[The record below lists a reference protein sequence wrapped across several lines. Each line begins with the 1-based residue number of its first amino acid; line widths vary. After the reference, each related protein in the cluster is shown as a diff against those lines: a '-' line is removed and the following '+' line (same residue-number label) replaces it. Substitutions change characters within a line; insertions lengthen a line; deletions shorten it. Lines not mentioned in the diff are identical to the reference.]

1 HGKIEGLHRTNHRWI
16 CYHTKMKTSQVFL
29 RDSTFLPP
37 NALLLFG
44 GEANSLSIHPM
55 EKVVSVGTGG
65 EKHWHTLNIAPR
77 AAAHIRHPR
86 KHTSQLEC
94 VVPGFTMATDLATT
108 LDTVCVSVANSA
120 LSARVADSLKRQAAN
135 AIEVAES
142 LTPQDAADVKRWAA
156 DAGYEV
162 ALQRVKTTA
171 GDHEEGI
178 KRLGKH
184 GARRTDYAQA
194 KLATLSQFVR
204 YYQDAC
210 EVPTQIC
217 VAPSL
222 DQLDRKA
229 SLLVMLGSAYNYAPP
244 ELPHNF
250 GYLYSEMQDYGDG
263 LAVPTTEK
271 TTWAEMSWIDGC
283 CDGCRHVKS
292 AWEVILKRP
301 VVAGRGRHA
310 DGTTDDVAIAF
321 EINNSIGPMA
331 SWPAAR
337 VARIEPKVRTIEG
350 SHEEDGGVESMRNVK
365 MLMTLKGIMEANMSG
380 RATAMAPETRRV
392 DHLNVALIFTT
403 LAHAVMDA
411 HKKYRCEEFISNA
424 EYIAKKL
431 MVPKDKQAEQMFH
444 NFAVGDIIKDVEQAE
459 AVCEKFCRGIT
470 LGMVW
475 FRGPRIVLEPE
486 AAEHVLDILQG
497 PRQRLPGGAHS
508 MLEELAYFLL
518 AKSQMAVEKWAG
530 REQAL
535 STYKIRA
542 TDTLKSLR
550 RTACLH
556 AR

>member
-1 HGKIEGLHRTNHRWI
+1 
-16 CYHTKMKTSQVFL
+16 
-29 RDSTFLPP
+29 
-37 NALLLFG
+37 
-44 GEANSLSIHPM
+44 
-55 EKVVSVGTGG
+55 
-65 EKHWHTLNIAPR
+65 
-77 AAAHIRHPR
+77 
-86 KHTSQLEC
+86 
-94 VVPGFTMATDLATT
+94 MATDLATT
-108 LDTVCVSVANSA
+108 LDTVCVSVA
-120 LSARVADSLKRQAAN
+120 DS
-135 AIEVAES
+135 VAES

-156 DAGYEV
+156 DAGYEARQV
-162 ALQRVKTTA
+162 RVE
-171 GDHEEGI
+171 EEGI
-178 KRLGKH
+178 QTLVIGDGDRTYLYMARSAMNGLQTKLKGASKAPLEKRLGKH

-244 ELPHNF
+244 SNGWTGAALATGVSMLPMELLFEELPHNF

-263 LAVPTTEK
+263 FSVPTTEK
-271 TTWAEMSWIDGC
+271 TTWAEMTWIDGC

-301 VVAGRGRHA
+301 VVAGRGRRA

-331 SWPAAR
+331 SWTAAR

-350 SHEEDGGVESMRNVK
+350 SHEEDGGVGVRNVK

-431 MVPKDKQAEQMFH
+431 MVPKDKQVAQMFH

-475 FRGPRIVLEPE
+475 FRGPRIVLGPE
-486 AAEHVLDILQG
+486 AVEHVLDILQG
-497 PRQRLPGGAHS
+497 PRQRAGAHS

-518 AKSQMAVEKWAG
+518 AKSQMAVEKWA
-530 REQAL
+530 L